1 MDAFGSLLD
10 GLAGAVTPV
19 NLMFVFLGVLIGTI
33 VGVLP
38 GLGPITAIALLI
50 PLTFGLEPTSGLI
63 LLSGVYYGAMY
74 GGSITSILIRTPGEV
89 ASAVTAL
96 DGHQMAK
103 KGHAGPAL
111 ATAAVGSFIGGSLAV
126 FGLVFLSPVLVT
138 VATSFGAADYAIVL
152 CGALALTTSLMG
164 GSKVKAAISVLIG
177 MSLAVVGLDPQNSVE
192 RWTGGSIELSDGI
205 NIALIA
211 MALFA
216 VPEALRHLSLGDRK
230 ASSTVRVHRAWMNKE
245 DLRRSVGPYAR
256 GSVVGFTAGVL
267 PGLGPTLG
275 SFASYSLE
283 RRVARGERKKLFG
296 KGAIEGVAGPETANN
311 AAVGGAMVPM
321 LALAIPGSAT
331 TALLLF
337 VFQMYGLQPGPQL
350 FVNDGPLVWTIVA
363 SMLVGN
369 AMLLVLNMPMV
380 RVFVTMLKVPPP
392 LLYCGVL
399 TFVMLG
405 AYALTFSF
413 YSLLLLIAI
422 GLLGYIMQENGF
434 PLTPAI
440 LAAVLLPMLELNLRR
455 ALLVAGGDWGTFI
468 SRPMSLTLIV
478 IIALG
483 VLAPFGARA
492 FRSRRRAD
500 VVPSTTTETP
510 TGTVS
515 HPTKENV

>member
-1 MDAFGSLLD
+1 MDAFGSLIA
-10 GLAGAVTPV
+10 GLGSALTPA

-103 KGHAGPAL
+103 QGHAGPAL
-111 ATAAVGSFIGGSLAV
+111 ATAAVGSFIGGTIAV
-126 FGLVFLSPVLVT
+126 IGLVFLSPVLVT
-138 VATSFGAADYAIVL
+138 VATSFGASEYTIL
-152 CGALALTTSLMG
+152 LFGALALTTSLMS
-164 GSKVKAAISVLIG
+164 GSKLKAGISVLIG
-177 MSLAVVGLDPQNSVE
+177 MSFGVVGLDPQNGVE
-192 RWTGGSIELSDGI
+192 RWTGGAIELSDGI
-205 NIALIA
+205 DIALVA

-216 VPEALRHLSLGDRK
+216 VPEALRHLALGDRK
-230 ASSTVRVHRAWMNKE
+230 PSPTMRVQRAWMNKE
-245 DLRRSVGPYAR
+245 DLRRSAGPYAR
-256 GSVVGFTAGVL
+256 GSLVGFTAGVL

-283 RRVARGERKKLFG
+283 RSIARGERRKLFG

-337 VFQMYGLQPGPQL
+337 VYQMYGLQPGPQL

-369 AMLLVLNMPMV
+369 AMLLALNMPMV
-380 RVFVTMLKVPPP
+380 RIFVAMLKVPPP
-392 LLYCGVL
+392 LLYGGVL
-399 TFVMLG
+399 AFVMLG

-413 YSLLLLIAI
+413 YSLLLLVAI
-422 GLLGYIMQENGF
+422 GLLGYVMHENNF

-455 ALLVAGGDWGTFI
+455 ALLVSGGDWTTFI
-468 SRPMSLTLIV
+468 SRPLSLILIS

-483 VLAPFGARA
+483 ITLPFIVRAIRSQNQIARA
-492 FRSRRRAD
+492 
-500 VVPSTTTETP
+500 E
-510 TGTVS
+510 
-515 HPTKENV
+515 PTKIETLR

>member
-1 MDAFGSLLD
+1 MEALDGLLT
-10 GLAGAVTPV
+10 GLAGALTPT

-50 PLTFGLEPTSGLI
+50 PLSFGLDATAGLI

-96 DGHQMAK
+96 DGYQMAK
-103 KGHAGPAL
+103 NGQAGPAL
-111 ATAAVGSFIGGSLAV
+111 ATAAVGSFIGGTLAV
-126 FGLVFLSPVLVT
+126 LGLVFLSPVLVDLS
-138 VATSFGAADYAIVL
+138 TSIGAAEYAVL
-152 CGALALTTSLMG
+152 LVGALALTTSLMT
-164 GSKVKAAISVLIG
+164 GSKIKALISVLFGMCIG
-177 MSLAVVGLDPQNSVE
+177 TIGLDAQESVP
-192 RWTGGSIELSDGI
+192 RWTFGSIELSDGVD
-205 NIALIA
+205 IALLA

-216 VPEALRHLSLGDRK
+216 IPEALRHLSLGERTTAK
-230 ASSTVRVHRAWMNKE
+230 AIGVQRAWMNKQ
-245 DLRRSVGPYAR
+245 DLRRSIPPYAR
-256 GSVVGFTAGVL
+256 GSVVGFVAGVM

-283 RRVARGERKKLFG
+283 RRVAKGERRALFG

-311 AAVGGAMVPM
+311 AGVGGAMVPM

-350 FVNDGPLVWTIVA
+350 FQNDGPLVWTIVA

-369 AMLLVLNMPMV
+369 AMLLVLNLPMV
-380 RVFVTMLKVPPP
+380 RLFINLLKVPPP
-392 LLYCGVL
+392 LLYGGVIA
-399 TFVMLG
+399 FVMLG

-413 YSLLLLIAI
+413 FSLMLLVVI
-422 GLLGYIMQENGF
+422 GLIGYVMQENDF

-440 LAAVLLPMLELNLRR
+440 LAAVLLPLLELNLRR
-455 ALLVAGGDWGTFI
+455 ALLIVNGDWTVFVD
-468 SRPMSLTLIV
+468 RPVSLVLLIL
-478 IIALG
+478 ITLG
-483 VLAPFGARA
+483 VLVPLLLQL
-492 FRSRRRAD
+492 RRRSAP
-500 VVPSTTTETP
+500 VIPPSL
-510 TGTVS
+510 
-515 HPTKENV
+515 

>member
-1 MDAFGSLLD
+1 MDAFGSLLA
-10 GLAGAVTPV
+10 GLGSAVTPT

-111 ATAAVGSFIGGSLAV
+111 ATAAVGSFIGGTLAV
-126 FGLVFLSPVLVT
+126 IGLVFLSPALVT
-138 VATSFGAADYAIVL
+138 LATTFGAAEYTVL
-152 CGALALTTSLMG
+152 LLGALALTASLMS
-164 GSKVKAAISVLIG
+164 GSKLKAGISVLIG
-177 MSLAVVGLDPQNSVE
+177 MSFGVVGLDPQNGVE
-192 RWTGGSIELSDGI
+192 RWTGGAIELSDGI
-205 NIALIA
+205 DIALVA

-216 VPEALRHLSLGDRK
+216 VPEALRHLAVGDRK
-230 ASSTVRVHRAWMNKE
+230 PSSTTHVQRAWMNKE
-245 DLRRSVGPYAR
+245 DLRLSVGPYAR
-256 GSVVGFTAGVL
+256 GSVVGFLAGVI

-283 RRVARGERKKLFG
+283 RSVARGERKKLFG

-337 VFQMYGLQPGPQL
+337 VYQMYGLQPGPQL

-363 SMLVGN
+363 SMLIGN
-369 AMLLVLNMPMV
+369 AMLLALNMPMV
-380 RVFVTMLKVPPP
+380 RIFTPMLKAPPP
-392 LLYCGVL
+392 LLYGGVL
-399 TFVMLG
+399 AFVMLG

-413 YSLLLLIAI
+413 YSLLLLIVI
-422 GLLGYIMQENGF
+422 GLLGYVMQENDF

-440 LAAVLLPMLELNLRR
+440 LAAVLLPMLEVNLRR
-455 ALLVAGGDWGTFI
+455 SLLVSDGDWTTFI
-468 SRPMSLTLIV
+468 SRPLSLILIV
-478 IIALG
+478 VIALG
-483 VLAPFGARA
+483 TIVPFIIRTIRARY
-492 FRSRRRAD
+492 R
-500 VVPSTTTETP
+500 TP
-510 TGTVS
+510 AAE
-515 HPTKENV
+515 PTRIDALS

>member
-1 MDAFGSLLD
+1 MDAFGSLIG
-10 GLAGAVTPV
+10 GLGSALTPT

-103 KGHAGPAL
+103 SGHAGPAL
-111 ATAAVGSFIGGSLAV
+111 ATAAVGSFIGGTIAV
-126 FGLVFLSPVLVT
+126 IGLVFLSPVLVN
-138 VATSFGAADYAIVL
+138 VATAFGAAEYAVL
-152 CGALALTTSLMG
+152 LVGALALTASLMS
-164 GSKVKAAISVLIG
+164 GSKLKAGISVLIG
-177 MSLAVVGLDPQNSVE
+177 MSIGVVGLDPQNGVE

-205 NIALIA
+205 DIALVA

-216 VPEALRHLSLGDRK
+216 VPEALRHLALGDREP
-230 ASSTVRVHRAWMNKE
+230 ASTMHVQRAWMNKE
-245 DLRRSVGPYAR
+245 DLRRSAGPYAR
-256 GSVVGFTAGVL
+256 GSLVGFMAGVI

-283 RRVARGERKKLFG
+283 RTVARGERKKLFG

-337 VFQMYGLQPGPQL
+337 VYQMYGLQPGPQL

-363 SMLVGN
+363 SMLIGN
-369 AMLLVLNMPMV
+369 AMLLALNMPMV
-380 RVFVTMLKVPPP
+380 RIFVKMLKVRPP
-392 LLYCGVL
+392 LLYGGVL
-399 TFVMLG
+399 AFVMLG

-422 GLLGYIMQENGF
+422 GLLGYVMQENGF

-455 ALLVAGGDWGTFI
+455 ALLVSDGDWTTFI
-468 SRPMSLTLIV
+468 SRPLSLILI
-478 IIALG
+478 IIIVLG
-483 VLAPFGARA
+483 TRVPLILKAI
-492 FRSRRRAD
+492 RSRKQTRE
-500 VVPSTTTETP
+500 PKP
-510 TGTVS
+510 TRI
-515 HPTKENV
+515 NA